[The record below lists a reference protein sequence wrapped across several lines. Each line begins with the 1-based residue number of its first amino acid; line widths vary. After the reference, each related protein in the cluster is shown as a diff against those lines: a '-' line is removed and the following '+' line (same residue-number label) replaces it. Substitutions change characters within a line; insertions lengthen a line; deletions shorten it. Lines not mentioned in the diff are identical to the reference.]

1 MRGARLQERRAPLLL
16 CQNRRGEGSSTLSLS
31 RRGDNG
37 ERGEKTAA
45 LIARNKVSLITTQ
58 RGLENT
64 GNVGKS
70 RCFVA
75 HRCERLGLI
84 CCLPLNKLTPTP
96 IHHSGFVQEV
106 VFSATGGFDHCWPM
120 TGKYDKG
127 EKKRKRGWRRKGGRL
142 DGMSYKKEAGMW
154 EGVDAGDGGR
164 VSECWWCWV
173 MKYSVRVCLWLLPS
187 LFFSLSDITG

>member
-1 MRGARLQERRAPLLL
+1 MTAGETQSGLITTADYSKPARGKSRPPAGLPVGFQSSCGRGASGRRRFVMRDARLQERRAPLLL

-64 GNVGKS
+64 DNVGKS

-75 HRCERLGLI
+75 HRCVDKERLGLI
-84 CCLPLNKLTPTP
+84 RCLLLNKLTPTP
-96 IHHSGFVQEV
+96 INHSGFVQEV
-106 VFSATGGFDHCWPM
+106 VFSSTGGFDHCWRM

-127 EKKRKRGWRRKGGRL
+127 EKKRKRGWRRKGG
-142 DGMSYKKEAGMW
+142 GWMA
-154 EGVDAGDGGR
+154 
-164 VSECWWCWV
+164 
-173 MKYSVRVCLWLLPS
+173 
-187 LFFSLSDITG
+187 